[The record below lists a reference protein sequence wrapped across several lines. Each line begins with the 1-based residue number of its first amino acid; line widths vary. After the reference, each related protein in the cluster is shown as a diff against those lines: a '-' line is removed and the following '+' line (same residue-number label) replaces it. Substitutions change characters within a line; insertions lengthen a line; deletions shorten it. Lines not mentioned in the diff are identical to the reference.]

1 MTFVHKDLMNESM
14 HFSFTVHV
22 LVHRSHHC
30 P

>member
-1 MTFVHKDLMNESM
+1 MSPCIFL
-14 HFSFTVHV
+14 FTVHV